1 MIYDMIRWDP
11 LGSIVILYY
20 LEQQEESSVS
30 ACIRATLVFTA
41 TRHSGS
47 KFTLPSHQ

>member
-1 MIYDMIRWDP
+1 MGCI
-11 LGSIVILYY
+11 GILYY
-20 LEQQEESSVS
+20 IGIAWNPLGLA
-30 ACIRATLVFTA
+30 ACIRATLVLTV